1 MHTDVGPLSMFER
14 GSQTRWSQGAEPTS
28 WSHLSRSHFFLRRSV
43 NSERLCTSRTWGP
56 SKSSKSTCSTKK
68 KTCKSHFL
76 KRSCDHTDVHPVV
89 LTLTVSGSLLEL
101 PSVDAKPLS
110 ICLHIISSR
119 RRSENRK
126 RVPFLPLWPRRHSS
140 EDQLSAAPQKVQ
152 EQEVRRNLEA
162 VFSVFQSQH
171 FDVFYLMSLFCV
183 LFCFFNAYM

>member
-1 MHTDVGPLSMFER
+1 MQH
-14 GSQTRWSQGAEPTS
+14 
-28 WSHLSRSHFFLRRSV
+28 
-43 NSERLCTSRTWGP
+43 
-56 SKSSKSTCSTKK
+56 K
-68 KTCKSHFL
+68 KTKQKTSKSHFL

-110 ICLHIISSR
+110 VCLHIISSR

-140 EDQLSAAPQKVQ
+140 EDQLSAALQKVQ

-162 VFSVFQSQH
+162 VFSVFQS
-171 FDVFYLMSLFCV
+171 
-183 LFCFFNAYM
+183 CFI